1 MDANHEVGG
10 GAGYRKA
17 MRLLRS
23 AIKSAISAGSSEPSA
38 RDGNRS
44 IMASKTGTNSSKN
57 RE

>member
-10 GAGYRKA
+10 AAKYRKA

-38 RDGNRS
+38 RDGSRS